1 MLNNEYNWNFLCTLL
16 CKYLQLLVYII
27 FYQSLYLYGIKNQN
41 IFNLSIY
48 ICKPD
53 KCCDY
58 LFLYIIPHEGVS

>member
-1 MLNNEYNWNFLCTLL
+1 MNIIGIFYADYCVSICNYWFTLF
-16 CKYLQLLVYII
+16 

-58 LFLYIIPHEGVS
+58 LFLYIIPHEGFS